1 MMKSPLLRIV
11 ATSLLSASLGI
22 TGCAESS
29 GHGANDATSA
39 KSEGEGHAEVGK
51 AAPDLSIQTLNG
63 KGKFSLESRSGKV
76 VIVDFW
82 ATWCE
87 PCKKSFPKL
96 EELSKRVGDKV
107 EIIGVSVDDD
117 KNGILD
123 FAKQTGATFALGWDD
138 GHHIADRWKPGTMPT
153 TFVVDTSGKVRHVH
167 DGFHDGEVKLLE
179 KELTA
184 ILEEG
189 PGDTR
194 VAKNDDS
201 SSKKSSSDDSSTTST
216 TSADSTTTTT
226 KTTTTTTSSDDATS
240 EDDPPPPPKKKATK
254 KKAAAGKKKP
264 AAKKKKPAAA
274 PAATD
279 T

>member
-11 ATSLLSASLGI
+11 ATSLLSVSLGI
-22 TGCAESS
+22 TGCAESA

-189 PGDTR
+189 PGDSR

-201 SSKKSSSDDSSTTST
+201 SSKKSSTSDDSSTTST
-216 TSADSTTTTT
+216 TAADTTT
-226 KTTTTTTSSDDATS
+226 KTASSSSSSSDDTAT

-274 PAATD
+274 TATD